1 VFSLAIGSGNNLFA
15 AKEVRQLAGR
25 RRKIW
30 GGVALLLVMA
40 ALYWQWNQ
48 SHKQRGMGNAL
59 SGVNSAAAIS
69 GVWQGEVAYSGGS
82 TYTERFLFQAEG
94 DKLFG
99 TASFLTFKRGIEDG
113 RIDGDKIS
121 FTVRFQTVSEDM
133 TTEHKN
139 RYVGSVSGNQIHFR
153 MQDDRGNPPVEFVA
167 GKENGTE

>member
-1 VFSLAIGSGNNLFA
+1 MTAQQNSSEAGPR
-15 AKEVRQLAGR
+15 RQLAAR

-48 SHKQRGMGNAL
+48 GDKQLQNGDVSRGVR
-59 SGVNSAAAIS
+59 SPAAAAVS
-69 GVWQGEVAYSGGS
+69 GRWTGDVVYGWGP
-82 TYTERFLFQAEG
+82 THTEQFLFQAEG

-99 TASFLTFKRGIEDG
+99 TASFLGFRRGIEDG

-121 FTVRFQTVSEDM
+121 FIVRFQAASEGM
-133 TTEHKN
+133 TSEHRN
-139 RYVGSVSGNQIHFR
+139 RYIGTVSGNQIHFR